1 MEAREIHMSNGHA
14 NYNDDR
20 IPLLVE
26 AAQRLKRGE
35 YDLNLPVTAADD
47 EIGQLTAA
55 LCDLGRA
62 LEGRGQQLQRIDQI
76 TARINAGLL
85 LDDVLENIYDD
96 FRELIPYD
104 RIGFALI
111 DAGGETVTARWAKS
125 SYQHIHLRR
134 GFSAPLAGSTLAS
147 ILETG
152 EPRILNDLCAYL
164 DAKPASE
171 STRLIVEEGIQSS
184 LTCPLVANG
193 VPVGFLFFSSLQ
205 PHTYAPVHI
214 DVFQRIAAQ
223 LSIIVEKGEL
233 VSELSAKNKAIER
246 QNQELTRLNELKN
259 TFLGVAAHDLR
270 SPLGVIQMALNFLM
284 DFHDSLSATERDTIL
299 QEAEAQVVSM
309 LKMIDELLDIT
320 QIEAG
325 EMELMKGTI
334 DLVDFLVEAV
344 ADHNRMASAKGSH
357 VMLDSLPTG
366 TIEGDP
372 FRLRQVIDNLLSNAV
387 KFSPPGATVHVWA
400 DQQPDAWRISVQDEG
415 PGVSEE
421 DRKRLFQNFAR
432 LSARPTGGE
441 RSTGLGLAITR
452 RLVEQH
458 GGTIDVKSL
467 PGHGAIFW
475 FTLPTSQA

>member
-1 MEAREIHMSNGHA
+1 MSNGYV
-14 NYNDDR
+14 NNIDDR

-26 AAQRLKRGE
+26 AAQRLRRGD
-35 YDLNLPVTAADD
+35 YNLDLPLTAAED
-47 EIGQLTAA
+47 EIGQLAA
-55 LCDLGRA
+55 ILYDLGRS
-62 LEGRGQQLQRIDQI
+62 LESHDQRLRRMDQI

-85 LDDVLENIYDD
+85 LDEVLDNIYEDLCD
-96 FRELIPYD
+96 LIPYD

-111 DAGGETVTARWAKS
+111 DDDGETVTARWARS
-125 SYQHIHLRR
+125 SYKSIQLRR

-152 EPRILNDLCAYL
+152 EPRILNDLVAYL
-164 DAKPASE
+164 DTKPASE
-171 STRLIVEEGIQSS
+171 STQLIVKEGIRSS
-184 LTCPLVANG
+184 LTCPLMVSG

-205 PHTYAPVHI
+205 PHTYAQVH
-214 DVFQRIAAQ
+214 VEMFQRIAAQ
-223 LSIIVEKGEL
+223 LSIMVEKGQL
-233 VSELSAKNKAIER
+233 VSNLATTNRAIER
-246 QNQELTRLNELKN
+246 QNVELMRLNELKN
-259 TFLGVAAHDLR
+259 TFLGIAAHDLR

-284 DFHDSLSATERDTIL
+284 DFHDSLSVAERDTIL
-299 QEAEAQVVSM
+299 QDAEAQVLSM
-309 LKMIDELLDIT
+309 LNMIDELLDIT

-325 EMELMKGTI
+325 GMELMKGTI
-334 DLVDFLVEAV
+334 DLADFLVEAV
-344 ADHNRMASAKGSH
+344 ADHNRMAASKGSY
-357 VMLDSLPTG
+357 VVLDDLPTG

-400 DQQPDAWRISVQDEG
+400 DPLPDTWRINVQDEG
-415 PGVSEE
+415 PGVNEE

-458 GGTIDVKSL
+458 GGTINVESL
-467 PGHGAIFW
+467 PGHGAVFW
-475 FTLPTSQA
+475 FTLPAPSRS